1 MDLDEQNQDAAK
13 RKYKG
18 VLSDD
23 TEQMKQMIRGA
34 MDSPDYRDV
43 LIQTCQRIISPPQW
57 KKAGQL
63 LERIDW
69 EEAVKCAEALGK
81 RDFILEVMPS
91 PALDLVIDCTK
102 KGGK

>member
-1 MDLDEQNQDAAK
+1 
-13 RKYKG
+13 
-18 VLSDD
+18 
-23 TEQMKQMIRGA
+23 MIRGA
-34 MDSPDYRDV
+34 MDSPDYRII
-43 LIQTCQRIISPPQW
+43 LIQNCQHIISPPRQ

-91 PALDLVIDCTK
+91 PALDLVIDRTK
-102 KGGK
+102 S